1 MIREVY
7 ISIPAEKPTL
17 GLSLQWSPLA
27 IAEDVWHILDVAPN
41 SPADTAGLLPYGDYV
56 IGSPEGLVRGESG
69 LGELVDDVGV
79 NFLWILTIAN
89 TTTVPQSP
97 TATSRV
103 QSRIQCHTAS
113 HHHSITR
120 LGR

>member
-7 ISIPAEKPTL
+7 ISVPAEKPTL
-17 GLSLQWSPLA
+17 GVSLQWSPLA

-69 LGELVDDVGV
+69 LGELVEDVQRFYFHLIV
-79 NFLWILTIAN
+79 
-89 TTTVPQSP
+89 TTNVKI
-97 TATSRV
+97 V
-103 QSRIQCHTAS
+103 H
-113 HHHSITR
+113 
-120 LGR
+120 